1 MTGAHMQRRSAG
13 ALAAAGTVGLL
24 LTSCVVEPADD
35 WVRPIPA
42 VEVASGDLP
51 TAPTTSAVPK
61 RLADDVSVPTSR
73 WYSSIVFADELQPVY
88 PFPLAVAPRDDGFS
102 VALAPVVSTPDTIA
116 APFVAGV
123 SVDLGTDQ
131 VLVVDADPVAVTVEY
146 RTQGEPVARVT
157 LAEGSPVVGLIA
169 HTDVDLR
176 LESTPG
182 RAADG
187 VWTMTSAGTDYVF
200 VAPNAQSDGATLRL
214 APGDTAQLFPLP
226 TDGDLRTWVAAL
238 GDPVTGVEVG
248 FRVTAGTA
256 ATRLTYRGTDSTVL
270 VPFAGHEV
278 TVPCELGS
286 YETAY
291 GVVPACAATS
301 LEWSVPAVAPATGYD
316 LDGLDAGE
324 RDRLLGLVRADLE
337 ATATPPADT
346 YFGGKALARLA
357 AMLELA
363 RSLGDDDLAAAVADT
378 LRTHLSPWLD
388 LDACAARQ
396 ERCFVFDDRLNLVVG
411 QSASFGSEEGND
423 HHFHYGYFL
432 AAGAALAAERPED
445 AARLSPVLDRLAA
458 DIAAGS
464 ADQPALRVFD
474 PYRGHSWA
482 AGLGVFADGNNQES
496 SSEAVAAWNALA
508 AWAAVSGN
516 EQMATLAGWML
527 SAEADAAT
535 RLWLDPDLTSV
546 PDGYRHSIVSLT
558 WGGKRDYATWFSPE
572 PSAILGIQLL
582 PLTAA
587 SLRYLPSA
595 PERVAELVAEAGGVA
610 GFDGALGD
618 YVLLY
623 SALAGPDALV
633 DAERLARART
643 EWDDGLSPSAAAAW
657 LAAVRLH
664 SER

>member
-1 MTGAHMQRRSAG
+1 MTGAVTQRRSVG
-13 ALAAAGTVGLL
+13 ALASAVAVGIL
-24 LTSCVVEPADD
+24 LTGCVVEPTDD
-35 WVRPIPA
+35 WVRPTPA
-42 VEVASGDLP
+42 IEAASGDLP
-51 TAPTTSAVPK
+51 TGRTSSAVPK
-61 RLADDVSVPTSR
+61 RLADGVTVPTSR
-73 WYSSIVFADELQPVY
+73 WYSSIVFAEDLQPVY

-102 VALAPVVSTPDTIA
+102 VALPPVTSTPNTIA
-116 APFVAGV
+116 APFAAGV

-131 VLVVDADPVAVTVEY
+131 VVVVEADPVAVTVEY
-146 RTQGEPVARVT
+146 RTEGESVARVT

-169 HTDVDLR
+169 HADVDLR
-176 LESTPG
+176 LESVPR

-187 VWTMTSAGTDYVF
+187 VWTTTSAGIDYVF
-200 VAPNAQSDGATLRL
+200 VAPNGQPDGATLRL
-214 APGDTAQLFPLP
+214 AAGDTAQLFPLP
-226 TDGDLRTWVAAL
+226 ADGDLQAWVAAL

-248 FRVTAGTA
+248 FRLTADTA
-256 ATRLTYRGTDSTVL
+256 STRLTYLGTDSTVL

-278 TVPCELGS
+278 TVPCDLGS
-286 YETAY
+286 FATAY

-301 LEWSVPAVAPATGYD
+301 LEWSVPAVAPTTGYD
-316 LDGLDAGE
+316 LDDLDAGE
-324 RDRLLGLVRADLE
+324 RNRLLGLVRSDLE
-337 ATATPPADT
+337 ATAAPPADS

-363 RSLGDDDLAAAVADT
+363 RSLGDDDLATAVADV
-378 LRTHLSPWLD
+378 LRTHLLPWVD
-388 LDACAARQ
+388 LDACTARQ
-396 ERCFVFDDRLNLVVG
+396 ERCFVFDDRLTLVVG

-445 AARLSPVLDRLAA
+445 AALLSPVLDRLAA
-458 DIAAGS
+458 DVAAGS
-464 ADQPALRVFD
+464 ADQPVLRVFD

-508 AWAAVSGN
+508 AWAAVTGN
-516 EQMATLAGWML
+516 EQLASLAAWML

-595 PERVAELVAEAGGVA
+595 PERVSELVAEAGGVS

-623 SALAGPDALV
+623 SALAGSDALA

-664 SER
+664 TER